1 MNLQSLALQDA
12 LARSRHLTAL
22 DELAA
27 LRERVVRLGNETQAL
42 NTEVQAASALEAARD
57 HVTRSREE
65 RQLHIQTLELYQAAE
80 RFQAQAEV
88 NARHLE
94 RDLQAV
100 SAEWSAL
107 ELTAPE
113 RTALDLAGLQTAL
126 AVATRELTEHARDG
140 RELGSSLRRVRSG
153 GPQRPAAVRPPLSA
167 ADPPGRI
174 GESRGPDGAGSV
186 GVAGET
192 RRRCPPG

>member
-42 NTEVQAASALEAARD
+42 NTEVQQAASALEAARD

-80 RFQAQAEV
+80 RS
-88 NARHLE
+88 H
-94 RDLQAV
+94 
-100 SAEWSAL
+100 
-107 ELTAPE
+107 T
-113 RTALDLAGLQTAL
+113 GLN
-126 AVATRELTEHARDG
+126 
-140 RELGSSLRRVRSG
+140 
-153 GPQRPAAVRPPLSA
+153 
-167 ADPPGRI
+167 
-174 GESRGPDGAGSV
+174 
-186 GVAGET
+186 
-192 RRRCPPG
+192 